1 MKRFK
6 ESSLCPAAIDLFS
19 GAGGLSLGLKQA
31 GFSVRAAVEID
42 SLCVESY
49 KLNHPSIPVVN
60 ENIVSVSPASLPCKK
75 PIDLIAACPPCQG
88 FSSLRTKNR
97 NFNTS
102 DPRNTLVHEIMKYVD
117 YFKPKALLIENVPK
131 FLESNEYLTFGK
143 ELEASGYQIWQK
155 VLDASDFG
163 VPQRRKRAV
172 VVASLS
178 PSFIWPRKR
187 RTRKTVQDAIGF
199 LPKAGS
205 SGDPL
210 HDLPEQ
216 RNKKVMEM
224 IRRIPLNGGSRGD
237 LGAKQQLNCHKRTN
251 GFRDVYGR
259 MRWNDV
265 APTITTGC
273 CNPSKGRFIHPSL
286 NRALTMREAALLQSF
301 PKNYKFSLSGGKTS
315 VTMQIGN
322 ALPPVFVQ
330 KIAKQILKTVFQES
344 C

>member
-1 MKRFK
+1 M
-6 ESSLCPAAIDLFS
+6 
-19 GAGGLSLGLKQA
+19 SLGLKKA

-42 SLCVESY
+42 SVCVESY
-49 KLNHPSIPVVN
+49 KLNHPSVPVVN
-60 ENIVSVSPASLPCKK
+60 ESIVGVSPESLPCKK
-75 PIDLIAACPPCQG
+75 PVDLIAACPPCQG

-97 NFNTS
+97 KFNIP
-102 DPRNTLVHEIMKYVD
+102 DPRNKLVHEILKYVD
-117 YFKPKALLIENVPK
+117 YFKPRALLIENVPK
-131 FLESNEYLTFGK
+131 FLESNEYLDFCK
-143 ELEASGYQIWQK
+143 ELEVSGYEIWQK

-172 VVASLS
+172 VVASLF
-178 PSFIWPRKR
+178 PSFAWPRKC
-187 RTRKTVQDAIGF
+187 RTRKTVQDTIGF

-216 RNKKVMEM
+216 RNGKVMRM
-224 IRRIPLNGGSRGD
+224 IRRIPINGGSRSD
-237 LGAKQQLNCHKRTN
+237 LGAKHQLKCHKRTN

-301 PKNYKFSLSGGKTS
+301 PKNYKFSLSGGKTG

-330 KIAKQILKTVFQES
+330 KIAKQILKTVLQES